1 MRMSTYAT
9 PTYVTST
16 FTTEAL
22 LSTAVLSDYYSGLM
36 AHTVTAY
43 SWWVVSTTSMNAKA
57 TTTNTDYSYY
67 ITAVKLA

>member
-1 MRMSTYAT
+1 MRMSAYAT
-9 PTYVTST
+9 PTYVTPN

-43 SWWVVSTTSMNAKA
+43 S
-57 TTTNTDYSYY
+57 
-67 ITAVKLA
+67 